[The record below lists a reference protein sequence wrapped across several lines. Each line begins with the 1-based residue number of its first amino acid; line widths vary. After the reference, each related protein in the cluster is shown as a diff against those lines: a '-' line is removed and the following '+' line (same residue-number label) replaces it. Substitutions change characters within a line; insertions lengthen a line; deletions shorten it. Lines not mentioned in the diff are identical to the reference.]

1 MEEEKKDNNENANIN
16 IENDDRIEE
25 LDKNIY
31 KQRLNEQNDNSK
43 DKIKENNNSNNI
55 IKENEERKYIVKDQI
70 INNENNSKIIELTDE
85 IEKIKKEKE
94 SLEEQKK
101 ELEEKNNKLSEENIK
116 LITKLKTLKE
126 SILKLKEC
134 LEKDIYIKLESK
146 TKCKKIY

>member
-70 INNENNSKIIELTDE
+70 INNENNTKIIELTDE

-101 ELEEKNNKLSEENIK
+101 N
-116 LITKLKTLKE
+116 
-126 SILKLKEC
+126 
-134 LEKDIYIKLESK
+134 
-146 TKCKKIY
+146 